1 MQKIF
6 DAHLHLWDLG
16 KIPISWIK
24 DDEKLE
30 QNYDFF
36 RMKQEYKEFE
46 FIGAMYVE
54 VNSDDLEKEAL
65 FALEQ
70 KKLHNLLFCL
80 ADFKHKEE
88 LSSFREVM
96 HTSKKGAKRLF
107 EADFEE
113 KIEILKTFNIPFE
126 ACMKNE
132 ELSFLENFLN
142 KNSNLKVVLNHLGSP
157 KINRLNEYKKDLNLL
172 KKFPNLYIKL
182 STPDDFSQET
192 PKEFIFELFAFLKE
206 NFSEDK
212 FIFGSNYPVSNLSP
226 KQWIELIM
234 QSKVFKD
241 LDLIFYKN
249 ALSIYKGER
258 MQRYGQIIK
267 IKKEKIQKYKNLHA
281 KPYEGVCQMIKECNI
296 QNYSIYLF
304 GEYLFAYFEYVGA
317 DFEADM
323 AKMARDENTQKW
335 WKVTDPCQISLGYA
349 GQKWL
354 NMEEVFHLD

>member
-6 DAHLHLWDLG
+6 DAHLHLWDLE

-126 ACMKNE
+126 ACIKNE
-132 ELSFLENFLN
+132 ELGFLEKFLS
-142 KNSNLKVVLNHLGSP
+142 KNPNLKVVLNHLGSP
-157 KINRLNEYKKDLNLL
+157 KINRLNEYKKDLSFL
-172 KKFPNLYIKL
+172 KKFQNLYIKL
-182 STPDDFSQET
+182 SIPDGFSQET

-206 NFSEDK
+206 NFSENK

-249 ALSIYKGER
+249 ALSIYKGE
-258 MQRYGQIIK
+258 
-267 IKKEKIQKYKNLHA
+267 
-281 KPYEGVCQMIKECNI
+281 
-296 QNYSIYLF
+296 
-304 GEYLFAYFEYVGA
+304 
-317 DFEADM
+317 
-323 AKMARDENTQKW
+323 
-335 WKVTDPCQISLGYA
+335 
-349 GQKWL
+349 
-354 NMEEVFHLD
+354 

>member
-54 VNSDDLEKEAL
+54 VNSDDLEKEIL

-70 KKLHNLLFCL
+70 KKLHNLLLCL
-80 ADFKHKEE
+80 TDLKHKEK
-88 LSSFREVM
+88 LNSFREVM
-96 HTSKKGAKRLF
+96 HVSKKGAKRLF
-107 EADFEE
+107 EVDFEE

-249 ALSIYKGER
+249 ALSIYKGE
-258 MQRYGQIIK
+258 
-267 IKKEKIQKYKNLHA
+267 
-281 KPYEGVCQMIKECNI
+281 
-296 QNYSIYLF
+296 
-304 GEYLFAYFEYVGA
+304 
-317 DFEADM
+317 
-323 AKMARDENTQKW
+323 
-335 WKVTDPCQISLGYA
+335 
-349 GQKWL
+349 
-354 NMEEVFHLD
+354 

>member
-1 MQKIF
+1 M
-6 DAHLHLWDLG
+6 LWS
-16 KIPISWIK
+16 K
-24 DDEKLE
+24 
-30 QNYDFF
+30 
-36 RMKQEYKEFE
+36 
-46 FIGAMYVE
+46 
-54 VNSDDLEKEAL
+54 
-65 FALEQ
+65 

-249 ALSIYKGER
+249 ALSIYKGE
-258 MQRYGQIIK
+258 
-267 IKKEKIQKYKNLHA
+267 
-281 KPYEGVCQMIKECNI
+281 
-296 QNYSIYLF
+296 
-304 GEYLFAYFEYVGA
+304 
-317 DFEADM
+317 
-323 AKMARDENTQKW
+323 
-335 WKVTDPCQISLGYA
+335 
-349 GQKWL
+349 
-354 NMEEVFHLD
+354 

>member
-6 DAHLHLWDLG
+6 DAHLHLWDLE

-182 STPDDFSQET
+182 SISDGFSQET

-206 NFSEDK
+206 NFSENK

-249 ALSIYKGER
+249 ALSIYKGE
-258 MQRYGQIIK
+258 
-267 IKKEKIQKYKNLHA
+267 
-281 KPYEGVCQMIKECNI
+281 
-296 QNYSIYLF
+296 
-304 GEYLFAYFEYVGA
+304 
-317 DFEADM
+317 
-323 AKMARDENTQKW
+323 
-335 WKVTDPCQISLGYA
+335 
-349 GQKWL
+349 
-354 NMEEVFHLD
+354 

>member
-6 DAHLHLWDLG
+6 DAHLHLWDLE

-126 ACMKNE
+126 ACIKNE
-132 ELSFLENFLN
+132 ELGFLEKFLS
-142 KNSNLKVVLNHLGSP
+142 KNPNLKVVLNHLGSP
-157 KINRLNEYKKDLNLL
+157 KINRLNEYKKDLSFL
-172 KKFPNLYIKL
+172 KKFQNLYIKL
-182 STPDDFSQET
+182 SIPDGFSQET
-192 PKEFIFELFAFLKE
+192 PKEFIFELFAFFKR
-206 NFSEDK
+206 K
-212 FIFGSNYPVSNLSP
+212 F
-226 KQWIELIM
+226 
-234 QSKVFKD
+234 
-241 LDLIFYKN
+241 
-249 ALSIYKGER
+249 
-258 MQRYGQIIK
+258 
-267 IKKEKIQKYKNLHA
+267 
-281 KPYEGVCQMIKECNI
+281 
-296 QNYSIYLF
+296 
-304 GEYLFAYFEYVGA
+304 
-317 DFEADM
+317 
-323 AKMARDENTQKW
+323 
-335 WKVTDPCQISLGYA
+335 
-349 GQKWL
+349 
-354 NMEEVFHLD
+354 

>member
-6 DAHLHLWDLG
+6 DAHLHLWDLE

-126 ACMKNE
+126 ACIKNE
-132 ELSFLENFLN
+132 ELGFLEKFLS
-142 KNSNLKVVLNHLGSP
+142 KNPNLKVVLNHLGSP

-249 ALSIYKGER
+249 ALSIYKGE
-258 MQRYGQIIK
+258 
-267 IKKEKIQKYKNLHA
+267 
-281 KPYEGVCQMIKECNI
+281 
-296 QNYSIYLF
+296 
-304 GEYLFAYFEYVGA
+304 
-317 DFEADM
+317 
-323 AKMARDENTQKW
+323 
-335 WKVTDPCQISLGYA
+335 
-349 GQKWL
+349 
-354 NMEEVFHLD
+354 

>member
-6 DAHLHLWDLG
+6 DAHLHLWDLE

-182 STPDDFSQET
+182 YLYIKLSIPDGFSQET

-206 NFSEDK
+206 NFSENK

-249 ALSIYKGER
+249 ALSIYKGE
-258 MQRYGQIIK
+258 
-267 IKKEKIQKYKNLHA
+267 
-281 KPYEGVCQMIKECNI
+281 
-296 QNYSIYLF
+296 
-304 GEYLFAYFEYVGA
+304 
-317 DFEADM
+317 
-323 AKMARDENTQKW
+323 
-335 WKVTDPCQISLGYA
+335 
-349 GQKWL
+349 
-354 NMEEVFHLD
+354 

>member
-6 DAHLHLWDLG
+6 DAHLHLWDLE

-126 ACMKNE
+126 ACIKNE

-142 KNSNLKVVLNHLGSP
+142 KNPNLKVVLNHLGSP

-172 KKFPNLYIKL
+172 KKFQNLYIKL
-182 STPDDFSQET
+182 SIPDGFSQET

-206 NFSEDK
+206 NFSENK

-249 ALSIYKGER
+249 ALSIYKGE
-258 MQRYGQIIK
+258 
-267 IKKEKIQKYKNLHA
+267 
-281 KPYEGVCQMIKECNI
+281 
-296 QNYSIYLF
+296 
-304 GEYLFAYFEYVGA
+304 
-317 DFEADM
+317 
-323 AKMARDENTQKW
+323 
-335 WKVTDPCQISLGYA
+335 
-349 GQKWL
+349 
-354 NMEEVFHLD
+354 

>member
-6 DAHLHLWDLG
+6 DAHLHLWDLE

-126 ACMKNE
+126 ACIKNE
-132 ELSFLENFLN
+132 ELGFLEKFLS
-142 KNSNLKVVLNHLGSP
+142 KNPNLKVVLNHLGSP
-157 KINRLNEYKKDLNLL
+157 KINRLNEYKKDL
-172 KKFPNLYIKL
+172 
-182 STPDDFSQET
+182 S
-192 PKEFIFELFAFLKE
+192 FL
-206 NFSEDK
+206 
-212 FIFGSNYPVSNLSP
+212 
-226 KQWIELIM
+226 
-234 QSKVFKD
+234 
-241 LDLIFYKN
+241 
-249 ALSIYKGER
+249 
-258 MQRYGQIIK
+258 
-267 IKKEKIQKYKNLHA
+267 
-281 KPYEGVCQMIKECNI
+281 
-296 QNYSIYLF
+296 
-304 GEYLFAYFEYVGA
+304 
-317 DFEADM
+317 
-323 AKMARDENTQKW
+323 
-335 WKVTDPCQISLGYA
+335 
-349 GQKWL
+349 
-354 NMEEVFHLD
+354 

>member
-6 DAHLHLWDLG
+6 DAHLHLWDLE

-126 ACMKNE
+126 ACIKNE

-142 KNSNLKVVLNHLGSP
+142 KNPNLKVVLNHLGSP
-157 KINRLNEYKKDLNLL
+157 KINRLNEYKKDL
-172 KKFPNLYIKL
+172 
-182 STPDDFSQET
+182 
-192 PKEFIFELFAFLKE
+192 
-206 NFSEDK
+206 
-212 FIFGSNYPVSNLSP
+212 
-226 KQWIELIM
+226 
-234 QSKVFKD
+234 
-241 LDLIFYKN
+241 
-249 ALSIYKGER
+249 
-258 MQRYGQIIK
+258 
-267 IKKEKIQKYKNLHA
+267 
-281 KPYEGVCQMIKECNI
+281 
-296 QNYSIYLF
+296 
-304 GEYLFAYFEYVGA
+304 
-317 DFEADM
+317 
-323 AKMARDENTQKW
+323 
-335 WKVTDPCQISLGYA
+335 
-349 GQKWL
+349 
-354 NMEEVFHLD
+354 

>member
-6 DAHLHLWDLG
+6 DAHLHLWDLE

-126 ACMKNE
+126 ACIKNE
-132 ELSFLENFLN
+132 ELGFLEKFLS
-142 KNSNLKVVLNHLGSP
+142 KNPNLKVVLNHLGSP
-157 KINRLNEYKKDLNLL
+157 KINRLNEYKKDLSFL
-172 KKFPNLYIKL
+172 KKFQNLYIKL
-182 STPDDFSQET
+182 SIPDGFSQET
-192 PKEFIFELFAFLKE
+192 CK
-206 NFSEDK
+206 
-212 FIFGSNYPVSNLSP
+212 GY
-226 KQWIELIM
+226 
-234 QSKVFKD
+234 FK
-241 LDLIFYKN
+241 KN
-249 ALSIYKGER
+249 
-258 MQRYGQIIK
+258 M
-267 IKKEKIQKYKNLHA
+267 
-281 KPYEGVCQMIKECNI
+281 
-296 QNYSIYLF
+296 
-304 GEYLFAYFEYVGA
+304 
-317 DFEADM
+317 
-323 AKMARDENTQKW
+323 
-335 WKVTDPCQISLGYA
+335 
-349 GQKWL
+349 
-354 NMEEVFHLD
+354 